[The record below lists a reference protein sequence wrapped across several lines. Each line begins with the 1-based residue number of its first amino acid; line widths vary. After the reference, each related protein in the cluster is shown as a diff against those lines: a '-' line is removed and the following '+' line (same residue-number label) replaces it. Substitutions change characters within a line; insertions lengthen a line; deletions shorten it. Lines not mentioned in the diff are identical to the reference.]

1 MARGNLA
8 KNVKYG
14 RIKKGGSPKR
24 GGKALAAGW
33 TGTPTKPTTS
43 WVDLRRIYPR
53 GKAPAATPKPPATG
67 NAGLKT
73 IKGLSTGRNFRAI
86 DRGPDFEG
94 LRRAA
99 KKAITKGSKK

>member
-14 RIKKGGSPKR
+14 RIKKGPKR
-24 GGKALAAGW
+24 G
-33 TGTPTKPTTS
+33 
-43 WVDLRRIYPR
+43 
-53 GKAPAATPKPPATG
+53 GKAPAATPKPPAM
-67 NAGLKT
+67 ARKFLPKT
-73 IKGLSTGRNFRAI
+73 IEGLSTGRNFRAI

>member
-14 RIKKGGSPKR
+14 RIKKGPKR
-24 GGKALAAGW
+24 G
-33 TGTPTKPTTS
+33 
-43 WVDLRRIYPR
+43 